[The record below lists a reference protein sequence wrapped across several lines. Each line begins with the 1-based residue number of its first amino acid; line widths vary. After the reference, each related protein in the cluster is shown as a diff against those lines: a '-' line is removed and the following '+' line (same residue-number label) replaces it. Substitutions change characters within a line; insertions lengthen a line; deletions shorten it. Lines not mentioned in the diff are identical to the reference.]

1 MTAASRALIVDKSLD
16 VTHRNAMSLCDDR
29 AALFAPSPRLDL
41 ATLVSS
47 MRNLHNLDEDLLVY
61 LTSFIDLCDAISL
74 SQTSRSIFELAT
86 QSTSYW
92 RENLASIKPVYLARV
107 QPWSEYTAGEL
118 RDAAI
123 LSRKSDLIWTKGR
136 EFVTKRW
143 TQLPD
148 SSPGELICFVPR
160 TRWALYFKQD
170 EPTSIKCYDIKTGQ
184 LAGSFTVQ
192 GSENPAVTNRRCAHA
207 KSISS
212 NEVRIICSLSGD
224 TISTILL
231 VYQITF
237 MESSSPSSKPTFS
250 ISEKRV
256 FSIEKDYLSLSF
268 SGDGK
273 LLALSDES
281 AVTLINIDTGVS
293 YKWNY
298 PMTCSPG
305 SVDFSN
311 ELLVMLFGDG
321 DKYRL
326 ATIHVPSILRS
337 SAQSPTPLEGG
348 ANTIKDEEINFLP
361 PSDDQNGED
370 FFLAIEEA
378 SNWWLLPPRSNLRM
392 RDEGTAGHR
401 SIDIVFLT
409 DEYSCSYG
417 TLSLDGPVH
426 TLDQARL
433 EDHRRTTI
441 ICSLPRAETEQLRVD
456 GSHRTIL
463 YRNYLTFPGY
473 AYRSPDRSTIRV
485 HVVGVDKPGASRPLV
500 LPPECV
506 EKGVFPSCGNE
517 ATGVV
522 IALGFDRPNGV
533 FVFWFV

>member
-1 MTAASRALIVDKSLD
+1 MTAATRALIVDQNLD
-16 VTHRNAMSLCDDR
+16 VAHRNAMSLCDDH
-29 AALFAPSPRLDL
+29 ATFFAPSPRLDL
-41 ATLVSS
+41 VTLLSS

-61 LTSFIDLCDAISL
+61 LTSFIELYDAISL

-92 RENLASIKPVYLARV
+92 RENLAIIKPVYLGRV

-123 LSRKSDLIWTKGR
+123 LSRKSDFIWTKGR

-170 EPTSIKCYDIKTGQ
+170 EPTPIKCYDIKTGQ

-192 GSENPAVTNRRCAHA
+192 GSENPAVTNRR
-207 KSISS
+207 
-212 NEVRIICSLSGD
+212 
-224 TISTILL
+224 TILL
-231 VYQITF
+231 IYQITF
-237 MESSSPSSKPTFS
+237 MESSSSSSKPTFS
-250 ISEKRV
+250 ISEKLV

-268 SGDGK
+268 SGDGT

-281 AVTLINIDTGVS
+281 AVTLISIDTGVS

-326 ATIHVPSILRS
+326 ATTHVPSILRG
-337 SAQSPTPLEGG
+337 SAQSPTPSEGG

-361 PSDDQNGED
+361 PSVDQNGED

-378 SNWWLLPPRSNLRM
+378 LNWWLLPPKSNLGM
-392 RDEGTAGHR
+392 RDEGTAGHQ

-409 DEYSCSYG
+409 DEYSCNYG
-417 TLSLDGPVH
+417 TLSLDGPFH

-433 EDHRRTTI
+433 EDHRTTTI

-485 HVVGVDKPGASRPLV
+485 HVVGVDKPGASRPMV